1 MILAHVGESL
11 APHDLWS
18 AWHADPLT
26 LGGLLL
32 AAVVYQRGRSRNRAA
47 EGRRPWYFGAGL
59 VALAVALL
67 SPVDALGGVLASGHM
82 VQHLLLTLVAAPLL
96 ALSAPGGTLLRGSPP
111 AVRRALP
118 RWRRRS
124 RLTAW
129 GHVLR
134 HPGPAWLLHVG
145 ALWAWHAGAL
155 YDAALQNPV
164 IHALE
169 HASFLATGVLFWRTV
184 VGVRAARVP
193 AGLGVLL
200 LFGMAMSS
208 ALLSLL
214 LTFAKDPWYSGY
226 ATTTQAWGLDPL
238 ADQHLAGAIM
248 WIPAG
253 MIHVIAA
260 LALLIA
266 WIRGTEDGEAP
277 AAPVVTGLV
286 VDAGGSRT
294 RGASASPAAAQH
306 QRTVR

>member
-1 MILAHVGESL
+1 MMLAHVGEPL

-26 LGGLLL
+26 LGGLIL
-32 AAVVYQRGRSRNRAA
+32 AAVVYQRGRSTNRAA
-47 EGRRPWYFGAGL
+47 EGWRPWCFGLGL
-59 VALAVALL
+59 VALAIALL
-67 SPVDALGGVLASGHM
+67 SPVDALGGVLASAHM

-96 ALSAPGGTLLRGSPP
+96 AVSAPGGTLLRGSPP
-111 AVRRALP
+111 AVRRAFP
-118 RWRRRS
+118 RWRRRL
-124 RLTAW
+124 RLATGVRA
-129 GHVLR
+129 LR

-155 YDAALQNPV
+155 YDAALEHPA

-169 HASFLATGVLFWRTV
+169 HATFLATGVLFWRTV

-214 LTFAKDPWYSGY
+214 LTFAQSPWYSGY

-253 MIHVIAA
+253 MIHVVVA
-260 LALLIA
+260 LGLLMA

-286 VDAGGSRT
+286 DADAGQTRT
-294 RGASASPAAAQH
+294 RG
-306 QRTVR
+306 R